1 MVNFIQCVSSSFH
14 HSLHTGLN
22 ALTDLD
28 TSAASKDMATDNDR
42 WICREASEVPMVFR
56 TKNPA
61 NVMPPHFFEPK
72 QKVNQEVY
80 LGSSKRGQALDRY
93 CGLGRKYTF
102 QQDSAPAHK
111 AKTVQAW
118 LKENTWPPTP
128 QISTLVTT
136 NCRGSWRGR
145 PVRPTTTLWRPL
157 SRPYVCGHV
166 LGGCGGVQ
174 VSEGIGPV
182 WRLWWKLEEDT
193 LNKS

>member
-1 MVNFIQCVSSSFH
+1 MFS
-14 HSLHTGLN
+14 TRDLN

-61 NVMPPHFFEPK
+61 AVMVVGVISSEGHVMPPHFFEPK

-80 LGSSKRGQALDRY
+80 LEPWIDTVAS
-93 CGLGRKYTF
+93 GRKYTF

-118 LKENTWPPTP
+118 FKENTWPSNSPDLNP
-128 QISTLVTT
+128 SDYYL
-136 NCRGSWRGR
+136 

-157 SRPYVCGHV
+157 SRP
-166 LGGCGGVQ
+166 
-174 VSEGIGPV
+174 S
-182 WRLWWKLEEDT
+182 RL
-193 LNKS
+193 